1 MSLLATNQVQIQE
14 DHRVAHI
21 QAQVEVVAEALAYRR
36 EVEAEEVEVVAEVAE
51 AAVVEAVV
59 VADK

>member
-1 MSLLATNQVQIQE
+1 M
-14 DHRVAHI
+14 AHI

-36 EVEAEEVEVVAEVAE
+36 EVEVEEVEVVAEVAE